1 MKVECLMLRAGRRL
15 ELIVAFIM
23 FPETEVESYQKE
35 ETWRSSPDISTVP
48 DIPGL
53 QETQRSDLNSGG
65 SRKQIEKLGALPT
78 YLYVIREMTK
88 EKKTTTVP

>member
-1 MKVECLMLRAGRRL
+1 MLRAGRRL